1 MIVKQM
7 PCEDCLHVRKQK
19 QVLPTCG
26 ATSRLL
32 EKVKIVVLLF
42 FSIITHVRVNIN
54 GCMCKEWAA
63 GEAEHFENHVNRN
76 SSMGLP
82 ILDSWVAI
90 QTTNMTVIC
99 VKVNLLKV
107 EDKIEEGACVVQL
120 HRTYINTI
128 AQFKLNKNGKELRTL
143 CPLLCISP
151 FASAKD

>member
-99 VKVNLLKV
+99 VKVNLIKT